1 VKILLAHLQSLGYT
15 NNDIFG
21 PDRISGK
28 TPFCTTLPHRMVEVL
43 IEEGGDI
50 NCRDRDGVHPI
61 FFSSSRRYLYD
72 WEIEVPFWLKKGG

>member
-1 VKILLAHLQSLGYT
+1 
-15 NNDIFG
+15 
-21 PDRISGK
+21 
-28 TPFCTTLPHRMVEVL
+28 MVEVL